1 VRLSAHINNAADG
14 RLEFRIVELPELEAQ
29 ARKFENIPNVVSDA
43 AAGLTGRPGQDFEVE
58 GGY

>member
-1 VRLSAHINNAADG
+1 MRLTARIKKAADG
-14 RLEFRIVELPELEAQ
+14 RLELRVVELPELEAQ
-29 ARKFENIPNVVSDA
+29 ARKFEDIPNVVSDA